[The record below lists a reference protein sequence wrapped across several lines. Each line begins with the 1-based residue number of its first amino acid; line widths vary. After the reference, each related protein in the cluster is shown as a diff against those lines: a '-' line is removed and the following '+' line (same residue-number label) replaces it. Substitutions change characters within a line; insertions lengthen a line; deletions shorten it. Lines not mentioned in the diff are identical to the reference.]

1 MSKKRSTKEQI
12 EDLTTQLLHVTK
24 QLDELRVHV
33 QQERAQAEAKRTATQ
48 PKTASELRIGDR
60 AVVTNNYQNLQGT
73 EGTVIRLS
81 TTFITICT
89 DTGREI
95 TRGNHNIRP
104 I

>member
-1 MSKKRSTKEQI
+1 MSKKRSTEEQI

-24 QLDELRVHV
+24 QLDELRIHV
-33 QQERAQAEAKRTATQ
+33 QQERAQAEARRTATR
-48 PKTASELRIGDR
+48 PRTASELRIGDH
-60 AVVTNNYQNLQGT
+60 AVVVNNYQNLQGT

-81 TTFITICT
+81 TTFITIRT

-95 TRGNHNIRP
+95 TCGNHNIRP